1 MRDNAVYVHTNPL
14 LLFTFLAPFAKST
27 GAWREMRHPT
37 RPAMSELLACAV
49 PLEVKQAVD
58 ALAAREA
65 MKTSE
70 IMRRASV
77 KELRAVGILKG
88 GERARESRPVA
99 AYA

>member
-1 MRDNAVYVHTNPL
+1 
-14 LLFTFLAPFAKST
+14 
-27 GAWREMRHPT
+27 MRHAN

-70 IMRRASV
+70 IMRHAIV
-77 KELRAVGILKG
+77 KELRAVGVLG
-88 GERARESRPVA
+88 NASVQLNSGP
-99 AYA
+99 